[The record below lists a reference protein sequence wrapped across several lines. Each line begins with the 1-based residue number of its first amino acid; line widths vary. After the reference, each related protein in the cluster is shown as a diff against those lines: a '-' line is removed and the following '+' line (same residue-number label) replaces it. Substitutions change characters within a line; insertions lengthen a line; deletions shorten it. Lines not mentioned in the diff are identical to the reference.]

1 MTTMTYGWEQHV
13 TASTP
18 LRRLAHRVL
27 GTYDIGARVRYHAA
41 DQALSGL
48 AAPASIL
55 DAGCGRGQLCFAMHR
70 RWPDARIVGVDVESA
85 LVAHCRAIQ
94 ERVAPTA
101 ALRFERRT
109 LPERL
114 DQTYD
119 LITSID
125 VLEHVEDDLGFL
137 TSLFDATNPAGTL
150 VLHTPAT
157 PQRRF
162 IAEFEE
168 QHDHVRDGYG
178 LGELAALLHRAG
190 YAQVRVRH
198 TFGTLGALGWEGFA
212 LARQGNRVAQSMLPV
227 WYAVSTVDGWSE
239 PRGGNGLLAVARRA

>member
-13 TASTP
+13 VAPTQ
-18 LRRLAHRVL
+18 LRRLAHRML
-27 GTYDIGARVRYHAA
+27 GTYDLGARVRYHAVE
-41 DQALSGL
+41 QALNGL
-48 AAPASIL
+48 AAPVSIL
-55 DAGCGRGQLCFAMHR
+55 DAGCGRGQLCFAMYR
-70 RWPDARIVGVDVESA
+70 RWPNARIAGVDFEA
-85 LVAHCRAIQ
+85 ELVTHCRAVQ
-94 ERVAPTA
+94 ARVAPA
-101 ALRFERRT
+101 SAMRFERRT
-109 LPERL
+109 LPEDL
-114 DQTYD
+114 GETFD
-119 LITSID
+119 LITSVD

-137 TSLFDATNPAGTL
+137 TTLFHATNPNGTL
-150 VLHTPAT
+150 VLHTPAA

-198 TFGTLGALGWEGFA
+198 TFGTLGALGWEGFS

-227 WYAVSTVDGWSE
+227 WYLLSTADGWSE
-239 PRGGNGLLAVARRA
+239 PRRGNGLLAVARRA